1 MLGDAPFA
9 LTAPQ
14 SNSDGAFTYS
24 SSHPS
29 VATVSGSTV
38 TIIGTGTT
46 TITATQ
52 AATTTYGS
60 NSITASLVVTPPI
73 LSLSGVTIAYT
84 GNAADVPTNA
94 ARFIQANPRGTGPE
108 WFAVVKDGMK
118 TAISAYANGT
128 NTPFIPSGQSVP
140 VPFNNIVTTL
150 MTDIKQLFYSNYT
163 INEPISSW
171 DTANVTD
178 MSEMFVYA
186 TAFNQPI
193 GSWNTDK
200 VTNMSYMFY
209 NAHAFNQPIGS
220 WNTANVTNMGSMFEY
235 AYAFNQ
241 NISNWNVALVTIYT
255 IFRQNSALSDE
266 NTPSKFR

>member
-1 MLGDAPFA
+1 MTLHSQNSAIKAAKIPHDLSIHGHHRIDNYFWMKERDSKEVLDYLGQENKSAEAYFAPLQGF
-9 LTAPQ
+9 
-14 SNSDGAFTYS
+14 
-24 SSHPS
+24 
-29 VATVSGSTV
+29 
-38 TIIGTGTT
+38 
-46 TITATQ
+46 
-52 AATTTYGS
+52 
-60 NSITASLVVTPPI
+60 
-73 LSLSGVTIAYT
+73 
-84 GNAADVPTNA
+84 
-94 ARFIQANPRGTGPE
+94 
-108 WFAVVKDGMK
+108 
-118 TAISAYANGT
+118 
-128 NTPFIPSGQSVP
+128 
-140 VPFNNIVTTL
+140 VTTL

-266 NTPSKFR
+266 NTPPKFR